1 MFFKLLTTFLGIFFC
16 GALNAQLRFVENLG
30 QWPSQVLFRADL
42 QGGKLYVERDAL
54 VFQRYD
60 RAKAQLWHHDVAEGD
75 SLLMHA
81 YRMRFCNAAP
91 KLQAEGEHPAPE
103 FYNFLHGNN
112 PAKWAFKAQAYAS
125 IWLRGLYPGVDL
137 ELSAEGNSLKYN
149 LHLQAGVDPSR
160 IGILYEG
167 VGLPTIF
174 KGRLHIETAL
184 GAVQEHIPLVY
195 DPEQG
200 TGDAYEAAYVLK
212 GDTVKFHIELP
223 QRFKGPLVID
233 PVLVFSTYSGSF
245 ADNFGCTGTYDD
257 FGNAYAGGT
266 VFDFGFPT
274 SMGSYQ
280 PRFGG
285 GDPESRTGYGGSRD
299 MGILKFSPDGKRL
312 LYATYLGGSSNE
324 QPHSMIVDPAGNL
337 VILGST
343 RSADFPNT
351 GKGWDLSHNGDY
363 DIVLA
368 KLNASGTGLMAATF
382 AGGSGIDGML
392 GDREPLPDANGIPL
406 MYNYA
411 DEFRGEVLCDS
422 LGNIYL
428 SSTSYSADFP
438 LKNQVQTFAGNQDA
452 VVMCMDNSLNQ
463 LKWSTCLGGTGYD
476 AGYGLALGLNQDIFI
491 SGGTNSTRFPLPF
504 QSFANT
510 NRGGMADGFLVRL
523 NRYTGV
529 FQSGLFVG
537 TPAYDQCYFVQ
548 TDTKGRPYV
557 FGQTE
562 GSWYISP
569 GVFGNAGG
577 GQFITRFRSDLSAID
592 LSTAFGSGGQVPN
605 ISPSAFLVDRC
616 DRIFVSGWGGSTN
629 SNVPKSQKNRG
640 NTRNMPITPNAVQ
653 RTTDGSDFYIAV
665 LGRNFSK
672 LLYGTY
678 FGGISTR
685 TIDADE
691 HVDGGTSRFDKK
703 GIIYQAVC
711 AGCGQNGLFP
721 TTPGAYSRTNNSDN
735 CNNAI
740 FKIDFE
746 NLNQKPVSRDT
757 IYRITATEVLN
768 FNIVGTDPDEQDTV
782 YLEIE
787 RIGKAWDSVQGPYP
801 VLSLNKGAG
810 RSVANVQWNT
820 NCNHSGKD
828 TFLLRV
834 RVHDQGCPKMDTTW
848 NTIKILVD
856 PPPVVEPP
864 GEICLLL
871 NETTGVVTLQWPASP
886 AHQYWKCLI
895 LKRQEGANVIT
906 LDTIRNASGGSFTD
920 RNAMNPRVRNY
931 CYFFIGVNT
940 CNVVTDRG
948 FRVCTQKE
956 LNAPIDSTYIITATV
971 VDDKEVQVI
980 WLRSGEADFGS
991 YELYRASRDG
1001 KQPYKIIATI
1011 TNRDDSFY
1019 TDRDVLVDLE
1029 SYCYKVRVL
1038 DRCGHVSNR
1047 SNRACTIVLKGDA
1060 TGKPQYYFDLSW
1072 MEYDYWKGGVSDYV
1086 LERRVDT
1093 GTLRPLVA
1101 LPHPGFDYRDNKLN
1115 YDWGGYFYR
1124 VKAREA
1130 SGGYNAESNSNEIYL
1145 FQPPELYVPDAFTPN
1160 GDEMNDVWGTVPVF
1174 VRDYH
1179 MMVFNRWGE
1188 KVFDS
1193 KNKKLQWPGVM
1204 GQGKPF
1210 DNVFAWM
1217 VVYMGWDN
1225 RRYTQTGVVHVL
1237 E

>member
-1 MFFKLLTTFLGIFFC
+1 VFFKLLTTFLGIFFC

-91 KLQAEGEHPAPE
+91 KLHAEGEHLAPE
-103 FYNFLHGNN
+103 FYNFIHGNN

-195 DPEQG
+195 NPEQG
-200 TGDAYEAAYVLK
+200 TGDAYEAAYMLK

-363 DIVLA
+363 DIILA

-382 AGGSGIDGML
+382 VGGSGIDGML

-422 LGNIYL
+422 MGNIYL

-848 NTIKILVD
+848 NTIKILVE

-871 NETTGVVTLQWPASP
+871 NETTGVVSLQWPASP

-895 LKRQEGANVIT
+895 LKRQEVANVIT

-1038 DRCGHVSNR
+1038 DRCGHVSNK

-1101 LPHPGFDYRDNKLN
+1101 LPHPGFDFRDNKLN

-1145 FQPPELYVPDAFTPN
+1145 FQPPELYVPDALTPN
-1160 GDEMNDVWGTVPVF
+1160 GDEINDVWGTVPVF

-1193 KNKKLQWPGVM
+1193 KDKKLQWKGVM
-1204 GQGKPF
+1204 GSGKPS

-1225 RRYTQTGVVHVL
+1225 RRYTQQGVVHVL

>member
-1 MFFKLLTTFLGIFFC
+1 MRRFILAALFSCLCSPLG
-16 GALNAQLRFVENLG
+16 AQLRFVENLG
-30 QWPSQVLFRADL
+30 QWPEQVRFRADL

-60 RAKAQLWHHDVAEGD
+60 KSKAQRWHAEVAEGD
-75 SLLMHA
+75 SLQMHA
-81 YRMRFCNAAP
+81 YRMRFCHASASAR
-91 KLQAEGEHPAPE
+91 AEGTDLLPE
-103 FYNFLHGNN
+103 YFNFFHGMDSSR
-112 PAKWAFKAQAYAS
+112 WASGARAFS
-125 IWLRGLYPGVDL
+125 SVWLRDLYPGVDL
-137 ELSAEGNSLKYN
+137 ELAAAGNALKYN
-149 LHLQAGVDPSR
+149 LHLRSGASLSR
-160 IGILYEG
+160 IGIVYEG
-167 VGLPTIF
+167 VQRPFLF
-174 KGRLHIETAL
+174 KGTLNIETTL
-184 GAVQEHIPLVY
+184 GIIQEHIPLVY
-195 DPEQG
+195 NPERDP
-200 TGDAYEAAYVLK
+200 TAAFDAVYQLN
-212 GDTVKFHIELP
+212 GDTVKFAVRLP
-223 QRFKGPLVID
+223 ENYLGPLVID
-233 PVLVFSTYSGSF
+233 PLLVFSTYSGSL

-299 MGILKFSPDGKRL
+299 MGILKFSADGKRL
-312 LYATYLGGSSNE
+312 LYATYLGGNGNE
-324 QPHSMIVDPAGNL
+324 QPHSMMVDPSGNL

-343 RSADFPNT
+343 RSVDFPNT
-351 GKGWDLSHNGDY
+351 GKGWDLTHNGDY
-363 DIVLA
+363 DIILA
-368 KLNASGTGLMAATF
+368 KLNATGTGLMAATY

-422 LGNIYL
+422 LGNIFLASTTY
-428 SSTSYSADFP
+428 SSDFP
-438 LKNQVQTFAGNQDA
+438 VKNEVQPFSGNQDA
-452 VVMCMDNSLNQ
+452 VAMCFDNGLNR
-463 LKWSTCLGGTGYD
+463 LNWSSCLGGTGFD
-476 AGYGLALGLNQDIFI
+476 AGYGLALGQNQDVYI
-491 SGGTNSTRFPLPF
+491 SGGTNSARFPLSF
-504 QSFANT
+504 QAFANT
-510 NRGGMADGFLVRL
+510 NRGGMADGFLLRL
-523 NRYTGV
+523 NRSTGA
-529 FQSGLFVG
+529 FQSGIFVG

-548 TDTKGRPYV
+548 TDTKGKPYV

-562 GSWYISP
+562 GAWLISP
-569 GVFGNAGG
+569 GVFGNTGG
-577 GQFITRFRSDLSAID
+577 GQFITRFKSDLSSVD
-592 LSTAFGSGGQVPN
+592 LSTAFGSGGQIPN

-616 DRIFVSGWGGSTN
+616 DRIFVSGWGGATN

-653 RTTDGSDFYIAV
+653 RNTDGSDFYVAV
-665 LGRNFSK
+665 LGKNFSS

-685 TIDADE
+685 TADADE

-721 TTPGAYSRTNNSDN
+721 TTPGVYSRTNNSDN

-746 NLNQKPVSRDT
+746 NLNRKPVSKDT
-757 IYRITATEVLN
+757 LYRITATEVLN
-768 FNIVGTDPDEQDTV
+768 FTITGTDPDDQDTV
-782 YLEIE
+782 YLDIE
-787 RIGKAWDSVQGPYP
+787 RIGTAWDSVQGPFP
-801 VLSLNKGAG
+801 QLVLQKGAG
-810 RSVANVQWNT
+810 RSQALVRWNT
-820 NCNHSGKD
+820 NCSHSGKD
-828 TFLLRV
+828 TFFLRV
-834 RVHDQGCPKMDTTW
+834 RVHDRGCPKMDTTW
-848 NTIKILVD
+848 NTIGII
-856 PPPVVEPP
+856 VEPP
-864 GEICLLL
+864 PIVEPPREICLLL
-871 NETTGVVTLQWPASP
+871 NESTGVVTLQWPAS
-886 AHQYWKCLI
+886 ASHDYWKCLV
-895 LKRQEGANVIT
+895 LKRQEGSRIIT
-906 LDTIRNASGGSFTD
+906 LDTIRNANGGTFTD
-920 RNAMNPRVRNY
+920 RNALNPRVRNY
-931 CYFFIGVNT
+931 CYFIEGVNV
-940 CNVVTDRG
+940 CGVVTDRG

-971 VDDKEVQVI
+971 VDDREVQVV
-980 WLRSGEADFGS
+980 WFRSGEADFGS
-991 YELYRASRDG
+991 YELYRATRDG
-1001 KQPYKIIATI
+1001 KQPYRLNATI

-1038 DRCGHVSNR
+1038 DRCGHVSNK

-1060 TGKPQYYFDLSW
+1060 TGKPLYYFDLSW
-1072 MEYDYWKGGVSDYV
+1072 MEYDYWKGGVADYV

-1093 GTLRPLVA
+1093 GLLRPIVA
-1101 LPHPGFDYRDNKLN
+1101 LPHPGFDFRDNKLN

-1130 SGGYNAESNSNEIYL
+1130 LGGYNAESNSNEIYL

-1160 GDEMNDVWGTVPVF
+1160 GDEINDVWGTVPVF

-1193 KNKKLQWPGVM
+1193 KDKKLQWKGVM
-1204 GQGKPF
+1204 GSGKPS

-1225 RRYTQTGVVHVL
+1225 RRYTQQGVVHVL

>member
-30 QWPSQVLFRADL
+30 QWPSHVLFRADL

-91 KLQAEGEHPAPE
+91 KLHAEGEHLAPE
-103 FYNFLHGNN
+103 SYNFIHGNN

-195 DPEQG
+195 NPEQG
-200 TGDAYEAAYVLK
+200 TGDAYEAAYMLK

-363 DIVLA
+363 DIILA

-848 NTIKILVD
+848 NTIKILVE

-871 NETTGVVTLQWPASP
+871 NETTGVVSLQWPASP

-980 WLRSGEADFGS
+980 WLWSGEADFGS

-1038 DRCGHVSNR
+1038 DRCGHVSNK

-1072 MEYDYWKGGVSDYV
+1072 MEYDYWKGGVADYV

-1101 LPHPGFDYRDNKLN
+1101 LPHPGFDFRDNKLN

-1145 FQPPELYVPDAFTPN
+1145 FQPPELYVPDALTPN
-1160 GDEMNDVWGTVPVF
+1160 GDEINDVWGTVPVF

-1193 KNKKLQWPGVM
+1193 KDKKLQWKGVM
-1204 GQGKPF
+1204 GSGKPS

-1225 RRYTQTGVVHVL
+1225 RRYTQQGVVHVL

>member
-91 KLQAEGEHPAPE
+91 KLHAEGEHPAPE
-103 FYNFLHGNN
+103 FYNFIHGNN

-160 IGILYEG
+160 IGILFEG

-195 DPEQG
+195 NPEQG
-200 TGDAYEAAYVLK
+200 TGDAYEAAYMLK

-438 LKNQVQTFAGNQDA
+438 LKNQVQPFAGNQDA

>member
-940 CNVVTDRG
+940 CNVFTDRG

-1193 KNKKLQWPGVM
+1193 KNKKLQWPGIM

>member
-91 KLQAEGEHPAPE
+91 KLHAEGEHLAPE
-103 FYNFLHGNN
+103 FYNFIHGNN

-195 DPEQG
+195 NPEQG
-200 TGDAYEAAYVLK
+200 TGDAYEAAYMLK

-363 DIVLA
+363 DIILA

-382 AGGSGIDGML
+382 VGGSGIDGML

-422 LGNIYL
+422 MGNIYL

-848 NTIKILVD
+848 NTIKILVE

-871 NETTGVVTLQWPASP
+871 NETTGVVSLQWPASP

-1038 DRCGHVSNR
+1038 DRCGHVSNK

-1101 LPHPGFDYRDNKLN
+1101 LPHPGFDFRDNKLN

-1145 FQPPELYVPDAFTPN
+1145 FQPPELYVPDALTPN
-1160 GDEMNDVWGTVPVF
+1160 GDEINDVWGTVPVF

-1193 KNKKLQWPGVM
+1193 KDKKLQWKGVM
-1204 GQGKPF
+1204 GSGKPS

-1225 RRYTQTGVVHVL
+1225 RRYTQQGVVHVL

>member
-1 MFFKLLTTFLGIFFC
+1 VFFKLLTTFLGIFFC

-30 QWPSQVLFRADL
+30 QWPSHVLFRADL

-91 KLQAEGEHPAPE
+91 KLHAEGEHLAPE
-103 FYNFLHGNN
+103 SYNFIHGNN

-195 DPEQG
+195 NPEQG
-200 TGDAYEAAYVLK
+200 TGDAYEAAYMLK

-363 DIVLA
+363 DIILA

-848 NTIKILVD
+848 NTIKILVE

-871 NETTGVVTLQWPASP
+871 NETTGVVSLQWPASP

-980 WLRSGEADFGS
+980 WLWSGEADFGS

-1038 DRCGHVSNR
+1038 DRCGHVSNK

-1072 MEYDYWKGGVSDYV
+1072 MEYDYWKGGVADYV

-1101 LPHPGFDYRDNKLN
+1101 LPHPGFDFRDNKLN

-1145 FQPPELYVPDAFTPN
+1145 FQPPELYVPDALTPN
-1160 GDEMNDVWGTVPVF
+1160 GDEINDVWGTVPVF

-1193 KNKKLQWPGVM
+1193 KDKKLQWKGVM
-1204 GQGKPF
+1204 GSGKPS

-1225 RRYTQTGVVHVL
+1225 RRYTQQGVVHVL